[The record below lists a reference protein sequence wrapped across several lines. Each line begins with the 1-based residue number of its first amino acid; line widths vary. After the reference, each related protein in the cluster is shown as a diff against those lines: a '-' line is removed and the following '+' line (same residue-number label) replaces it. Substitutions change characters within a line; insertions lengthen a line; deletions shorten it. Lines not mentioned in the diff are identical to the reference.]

1 MSSPGFTPSRKVT
14 ERLLV
19 VEEVDVSVLDLLS
32 DDAVAFE
39 SALPPSFDVFGSDV
53 LDSDVLAAPVD
64 SFELDSFELDSFE
77 LDSDDAPF
85 LRASD
90 G

>member
-1 MSSPGFTPSRKVT
+1 MLPDLDVLPD
-14 ERLLV
+14 LLV

-39 SALPPSFDVFGSDV
+39 SALPPSFDVFGSD
-53 LDSDVLAAPVD
+53 LDSDVLAAAVD
-64 SFELDSFELDSFE
+64 SFELGSFE

>member
-1 MSSPGFTPSRKVT
+1 VLPDLDVLPD
-14 ERLLV
+14 LLV

-64 SFELDSFELDSFE
+64 SLEMDSFELDSFE

>member
-1 MSSPGFTPSRKVT
+1 VRPDLDVRPDFVLPD
-14 ERLLV
+14 LPV

-53 LDSDVLAAPVD
+53 FGSDVLDSDVLAAAVD
-64 SFELDSFELDSFE
+64 SCELGSFELDSE
-77 LDSDDAPF
+77 DAPF